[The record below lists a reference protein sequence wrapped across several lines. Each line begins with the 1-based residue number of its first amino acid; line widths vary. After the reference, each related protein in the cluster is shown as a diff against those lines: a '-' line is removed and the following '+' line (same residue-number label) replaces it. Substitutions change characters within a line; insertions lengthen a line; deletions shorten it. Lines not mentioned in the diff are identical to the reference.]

1 MKKENYNMKT
11 TPVKRCR
18 EDVIF
23 DTVIFIILTLIL
35 FVVAYPLYW
44 VIISSFSDPTAVSA
58 GKVLLRPMG
67 FTLKGYAEV
76 FKNSQVMPFDTGNL
90 QNEST
95 FADYA
100 NLAEGET
107 KIVSSTPYARRLYF
121 HPEYKFHRA
130 VWVDKDGKKH
140 GANKNAGGKWLA
152 PWLKGGT
159 RQNFCQKAF
168 TRFYKQEAGL

>member
-1 MKKENYNMKT
+1 MGFSVTSKIKLNLPVLKQLDTAQQTALRKT
-11 TPVKRCR
+11 T
-18 EDVIF
+18 DAL
-23 DTVIFIILTLIL
+23 LTQI
-35 FVVAYPLYW
+35 
-44 VIISSFSDPTAVSA
+44 
-58 GKVLLRPMG
+58 
-67 FTLKGYAEV
+67 
-76 FKNSQVMPFDTGNL
+76 KNTQVMPFDTGNL

-121 HPEYKFHRA
+121 HPEYKFHHA

-152 PWLKGGT
+152 PWLKDGT

-168 TRFYKQEAGL
+168 ARFYKQEAGL

>member
-1 MKKENYNMKT
+1 M
-11 TPVKRCR
+11 
-18 EDVIF
+18 
-23 DTVIFIILTLIL
+23 
-35 FVVAYPLYW
+35 
-44 VIISSFSDPTAVSA
+44 SFSVTSKIKLNLPVLKQLDTAQQTA
-58 GKVLLRPMG
+58 LRNTTDTLLRQI
-67 FTLKGYAEV
+67 
-76 FKNSQVMPFDTGNL
+76 KNSQVMPFDTGNL

-168 TRFYKQEAGL
+168 ARFYKQEAGL